1 MSPGTFSRTDPGADH
16 PGRRAGD
23 VHLGDVVSPSLV
35 VGIDFRPKRRIEMTA
50 SSKTVVSLLS
60 AVYLL
65 SVASDAHA
73 GITSWANFFGI
84 GGGTA
89 SLTAAATGAV
99 GTAGLTGLGPTT
111 VTAPVPPGAAAGS
124 FATANW
130 GPVWTA
136 GGAAVGAV
144 NAAGGR
150 DGYDATVLSPVS
162 SNAAFSGALTGTVF
176 TISGSWSAT
185 AGISLQEV
193 ALINLNPASIPSGFL
208 GSVATLESLGII
220 TPADVLYQNDQTG
233 AFNQPTFTATVTIS
247 PNISDPETNLT
258 LLEDAA
264 APAVPEPSTLVML
277 STALLVGG
285 GLWWRRRIAT

>member
-1 MSPGTFSRTDPGADH
+1 M
-16 PGRRAGD
+16 
-23 VHLGDVVSPSLV
+23 

-50 SSKTVVSLLS
+50 PSKAVVSLLS

-73 GITSWANFFGI
+73 GITSWANGFGF
-84 GGGTA
+84 GGATA
-89 SLTAAATGAV
+89 SITAAATGAV
-99 GTAGLTGLGPTT
+99 GTATLTGLGPTT
-111 VTAPVPPGAAAGS
+111 VTAPLPPGAAAGS

-130 GPVWTA
+130 GPLWTT

-150 DGYDATVLSPVS
+150 DGYDALVLSSVS
-162 SNAAFSGALTGTVF
+162 SNADFSGSLTGNVF
-176 TISGSWSAT
+176 TITGSWSST

-193 ALINLNPASIPSGFL
+193 ALLNLNPASIPSGFL
-208 GSVATLESLGII
+208 GSVADLISLGVI
-220 TPADVLYQNDQTG
+220 TPADVLYQNDQTV
-233 AFNQPTFTATVTIS
+233 AFNQPSFTATVMIS
-247 PNISDPETNLT
+247 PNISDPMTNLT

-264 APAVPEPSTLVML
+264 APATPEPSTLVML
-277 STALLVGG
+277 STALLMGG